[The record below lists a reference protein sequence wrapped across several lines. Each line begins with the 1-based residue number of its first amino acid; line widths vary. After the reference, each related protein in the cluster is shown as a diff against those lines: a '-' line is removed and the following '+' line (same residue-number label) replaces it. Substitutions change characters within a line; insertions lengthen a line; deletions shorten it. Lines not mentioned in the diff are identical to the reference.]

1 MSSEAQAQIVEGVL
15 EFAEKGYGFLRNPVK
30 AFQPT
35 PLDPFVPADM
45 IRQFRLREG
54 LVIRGETGQPDRN
67 RGRSSPPLVKIETL
81 SGMPPEKWN
90 DVKSFDKLTPINPKE
105 RFVFETTPDIVT
117 MRVVDLLAPIG
128 KGQRALIVS
137 PPRTGKTTLLQQMA
151 TAVSKN
157 HPETYVIIL
166 LIDERPEE
174 VTDWR
179 RTVKGEVIASSNDM
193 PLESHVRVSR
203 LAAEMAKRRVEMGQ
217 DVFMLL
223 DSITRMGRAFN
234 SVTGTSGR
242 TMTGGLDS
250 RALEIPKRIFG
261 AARKAEEGGSLTTV
275 ASALIETGSR
285 MDEFIFQEFKG
296 TGNMELV
303 LNRKVAEQRIWPAM
317 DIGQSGTR
325 REELLIPPADLEKI
339 ALLRRGIVGM
349 PPEAAMGGLVNA
361 LSKTKSNKEFLT
373 QLGRSSG
380 LRL

>member
-1 MSSEAQAQIVEGVL
+1 MSSEPQICEGVL
-15 EFAEKGYGFLRNPVK
+15 ELVEKGYGFLRNPAK

-35 PLDPFVPADM
+35 PMDPFVPADM
-45 IRQFRLREG
+45 IRQLRLREG
-54 LVIRGETGQPDRN
+54 LAIRGEVGQPDRN
-67 RGRSSPPLVKIETL
+67 RGRGSPPVTKVLTL
-81 SGMPPEKWN
+81 SGETPEKWAE
-90 DVKSFDKLTPINPKE
+90 VKSFDKLTPINPNE
-105 RFVFETTPDIVT
+105 RYVFETTPDVVP

-137 PPRTGKTTLLQQMA
+137 PPRSGKTTLLQQMA
-151 TAVSKN
+151 AAVTKN
-157 HPETYVIIL
+157 HPKTYLMVL

-193 PLESHVRVSR
+193 PLEVHVRASR

-217 DVFMLL
+217 DVFIVL

-234 SVTGTSGR
+234 ATMGSSGR

-250 RALEIPKRIFG
+250 RALEVPKRVFG

-303 LNRKVAEQRIWPAM
+303 LNRKLAEQRIWPAM

-325 REELLIPPADLEKI
+325 REELLLRPADLEKI
-339 ALLRRGIVGM
+339 ALLRRGIVDM
-349 PPEAAMGGLVNA
+349 PPEAAMAGLISA
-361 LSKTKSNKEFLT
+361 LSKTKTNKEFLT
-373 QLGRSSG
+373 KLGSSSG

>member
-1 MSSEAQAQIVEGVL
+1 
-15 EFAEKGYGFLRNPVK
+15 
-30 AFQPT
+30 
-35 PLDPFVPADM
+35 
-45 IRQFRLREG
+45 
-54 LVIRGETGQPDRN
+54 
-67 RGRSSPPLVKIETL
+67 
-81 SGMPPEKWN
+81 
-90 DVKSFDKLTPINPKE
+90 
-105 RFVFETTPDIVT
+105 
-117 MRVVDLLAPIG
+117 
-128 KGQRALIVS
+128 
-137 PPRTGKTTLLQQMA
+137 
-151 TAVSKN
+151 
-157 HPETYVIIL
+157 
-166 LIDERPEE
+166 
-174 VTDWR
+174 
-179 RTVKGEVIASSNDM
+179 VIASSNDM

-275 ASALIETGSR
+275 ASALIDTGSR

-349 PPEAAMGGLVNA
+349 APEAAMGGLVNA

>member
-1 MSSEAQAQIVEGVL
+1 MSSEPQICEGVL
-15 EFAEKGYGFLRNPVK
+15 ELVEKGYGFLRNSAK

-35 PLDPFVPADM
+35 PQDPFVPADL
-45 IRQFRLREG
+45 IRQMRLREG
-54 LVIRGETGQPDRN
+54 LQIRGELGQPDRN
-67 RGRSSPPLVKIETL
+67 RGRGSAPLAKILAIGGE
-81 SGMPPEKWN
+81 PPEKWAEM
-90 DVKSFDKLTPINPKE
+90 KPFDKLTPLNPNE
-105 RFVFETTPDIVT
+105 RYVFETTPDVIP

-137 PPRTGKTTLLQQMA
+137 PPRSGKTTLLQQMA
-151 TAVSKN
+151 AAVTKN
-157 HPETYVIIL
+157 HPKTYLMVV

-193 PLESHVRVSR
+193 PLEVHVRASR

-217 DVFMLL
+217 DVFIVL

-234 SVTGTSGR
+234 STMGSSGR

-250 RALEIPKRIFG
+250 RALEIPKRVFG
-261 AARKAEEGGSLTTV
+261 AARNAEEGGSLTTV

-303 LNRKVAEQRIWPAM
+303 LNRKLAEQRIWPAM

-325 REELLIPPADLEKI
+325 REELLLKPADLEKI
-339 ALLRRGIVGM
+339 ALLRRGIVDM
-349 PPEAAMGGLVNA
+349 PPEQAMSGLIAALA
-361 LSKTKSNKEFLT
+361 KTKTNKEFLSK
-373 QLGRSSG
+373 LGSSSG